1 MPIKKYDCKPEN
13 ICFMSSN
20 TWDVSGG
27 GVFGYNSIWINRFNK
42 VFDKLSYKPKFVIKN
57 LKEKLSKINEF
68 IQDENNGL
76 EELTNKRAGVE
87 KEADEVG
94 NIIYGQRDKISGI
107 DKILADEAD
116 KIKRFKESK
125 SNSG

>member
-1 MPIKKYDCKPEN
+1 VD
-13 ICFMSSN
+13 
-20 TWDVSGG
+20 
-27 GVFGYNSIWINRFNK
+27 
-42 VFDKLSYKPKFVIKN
+42 IKN

-125 SNSG
+125 SSSG